1 MKSQLQDFK
10 DKLNNV
16 IENKTDRYWLDQVR
30 FDVGSDGNL
39 NIYVGSEFIK
49 NSIEK
54 KVLKNIEKVY
64 KTTSPGFDCV
74 FILDKSFVNNPVS
87 VDVIEERVEEEPV
100 EETTVVEEEPVQEV
114 EKPAE
119 KKKEAPVEKLDKQE
133 SSPEVPDKNEVVT
146 IKAEAKK
153 LSGPTVLGKM
163 LGHALTDKGLKAFLD
178 DWKKLQ
184 SENASK

>member
-10 DKLNNV
+10 DNLNSV

-64 KTTSPGFDCV
+64 KTISPGFDCV

-87 VDVIEERVEEEPV
+87 VDVVEERVEEETV
-100 EETTVVEEEPVQEV
+100 EEQPVF
-114 EKPAE
+114 
-119 KKKEAPVEKLDKQE
+119 D
-133 SSPEVPDKNEVVT
+133 
-146 IKAEAKK
+146 
-153 LSGPTVLGKM
+153 LGFFDD
-163 LGHALTDKGLKAFLD
+163 LFVALLPFSFVCCYL
-178 DWKKLQ
+178 
-184 SENASK
+184 